1 MGVVKTLGDG
11 DAVAMMPTIEKS
23 GTSRVPHPLP
33 GRVDILV
40 ARAVKHSR
48 DAVAHGNLRLD
59 AHCRSLP
66 TGRGKSAVQDA
77 PFGHMN
83 FNRAE
88 PAVAPGYIP
97 KKEVGHD
104 DGNLSDGSGQ
114 GGIGAVGHLGAGS
127 RKVQKQILSLFSH
140 GTGDLILFDLSL
152 PPVPRGAE
160 APRKPL
166 AAGRFAQTRPSERLG
181 AHDHFAPR
189 PPDEIEAKPLAQVDV
204 TLGTDLVRSVLC

>member
-1 MGVVKTLGDG
+1 MRVVKTLGDG
-11 DAVAMMPTIEKS
+11 DAVAMMPSIEKS

-48 DAVAHGNLRLD
+48 DAVAHGNFRLD

-66 TGRGKSAVQDA
+66 TSGGKSAVQDA

-88 PAVAPGYIP
+88 PAVAPGYVP

-127 RKVQKQILSLFSH
+127 RKVQKQILSFFSH

-152 PPVPRGAE
+152 APVPRGAE
-160 APRKPL
+160 DPRKPL
-166 AAGRFAQTRPSERLG
+166 AVGKFAQTRPSEPLG
-181 AHDHFAPR
+181 VRDHFASGL
-189 PPDEIEAKPLAQVDV
+189 PDEIEAELFDELDV
-204 TLGTDLVRSVLC
+204 TLGADVIGSDL